1 MNSHTR
7 CNQTCV
13 QQPPSGS
20 KNVKVIA
27 YRYLLF
33 RGHLSFKK
41 SNWNLKIVAFVYKG
55 LLQKS
60 GWLSAK
66 VRLYIQLQWFA
77 KTNRQLKSKDTW
89 RSQGQTCMYSHLPQ
103 FVLTVNGPR
112 NLKIKNYLSEKK
124 DWKLNQ
130 DSTTRK

>member
-20 KNVKVIA
+20 KNVMEIV

-66 VRLYIQLQWFA
+66 VRLHI
-77 KTNRQLKSKDTW
+77 
-89 RSQGQTCMYSHLPQ
+89 Q
-103 FVLTVNGPR
+103 FVRTAKNKLILEING
-112 NLKIKNYLSEKK
+112 
-124 DWKLNQ
+124 
-130 DSTTRK
+130 